1 MSGKHRT
8 KASRSNMIVG
18 SIAASVGVSGVL
30 AAAIVELIAPEPS
43 SAASQPAPQPVT
55 QQGTVVVLTP
65 DSFTARS
72 ADGMTQTYAMT
83 PDTNAVTP
91 LAVND
96 EVTVVGTRSGT
107 DVIATAVAEQSA
119 VGPQGQPM
127 DYGL

>member
-1 MSGKHRT
+1 MSGRHRT
-8 KASRSNMIVG
+8 KSSRSNLIVG
-18 SIAASVGVSGVL
+18 SVAASVGVSSVL
-30 AAAIVELIAPEPS
+30 AAAVVELVSPEPS
-43 SAASQPAPQPVT
+43 TEASQPAPQPVT

-72 ADGMTQTYAMT
+72 ADGLTQTYAIT
-83 PDTNAVTP
+83 PNTNAVTP

-107 DVIATAVAEQSA
+107 DAVATTVAEQSA
-119 VGPQGQPM
+119 VGPQGRPM